1 MKRLRKLWRSPL
13 FRFVLDC
20 LILVVGIAGCALLAK
35 PSYQVFRE
43 WRTDKMA
50 TLATIKLSEGDFQE
64 AKRLSKAVLLIH
76 RNRHDMLVVL
86 QRSMEALKDPNA
98 AQLSRMLMVH
108 PDATEEDRIRGF
120 RDTCA
125 SMPIALV
132 SAIWQSMGREKAQS
146 PDYFVPFATRWIDEG
161 LSDDRG
167 ILLIHRS
174 DLTEHP
180 ELRLQAVRELMRSER
195 DPLLVQSQFHI
206 ADMISEGG
214 KTALPA
220 FRLLAEVPLEK
231 FRPGG
236 FPDLEAWIGTRQEAT
251 VDDHLLALIQKRQR
265 FPGRLSELGKDAI
278 ARFGDKDPAA
288 VGRWLNQHGM
298 AGKTLDLLPAEMAA
312 SDAGPFL
319 ARADALI
326 ALERWPEAT
335 EWLATP
341 PPGKVP
347 MLELHSRR
355 MMCDGKPG
363 EPMRQGLAWKQ
374 ALLEVG
380 AGADPNALLEFSR
393 RMYQA
398 GIGEIADE
406 ALVAALRT
414 GRGRLPFWEQI
425 RHLFPKLRE
434 RQQGQAMFEI
444 ASVMARYE
452 PTNAEVLIEALDL
465 ESILG
470 KSQPAALVE
479 RVRQLEKLLPAISNE
494 RRFREL
500 KATALLQA
508 EDAAA
513 ALAACGPAISEP
525 DPTSDRLIAVAAVAK
540 AILNETDDSS
550 QLLARVGWNRMLREE
565 KQFFTRMLAELSAP
579 GTTEPIG
586 NRFDP
591 KILPPTDE
599 TFEVPPAPEVLPPL
613 EGEFGKAREP
623 EPLKPI
629 PDSIRSQFEPKA
641 PPPEDP

>member
-1 MKRLRKLWRSPL
+1 MAS
-13 FRFVLDC
+13 
-20 LILVVGIAGCALLAK
+20 LA
-35 PSYQVFRE
+35 
-43 WRTDKMA
+43 A
-50 TLATIKLSEGDFQE
+50 IKLSEDDFQE
-64 AKRLSKAVLLIH
+64 AKRLSKAVLLMH
-76 RNRHDMLVVL
+76 NNRHDMLVVL
-86 QRSMEALKDPNA
+86 QRAMEGLKDPNA

-125 SMPIALV
+125 SMPIAMV
-132 SAIWQSMGREKAQS
+132 SAIWQSLGREKAQS
-146 PDYFVPFATRWIDEG
+146 PDYLVPFATRWIDEG
-161 LSDDRG
+161 LSDHRG

-174 DLTEHP
+174 DLGEHP
-180 ELRLQAVRELMRSER
+180 ELRLQAVRELMRSKR
-195 DPLLVQSQFHI
+195 DPMLIQSQVHI
-206 ADMISEGG
+206 ADMMSEGG

-236 FPDLEAWIGTRQEAT
+236 FPDLEAWIGTRQDAT

-265 FPGRLSELGKDAI
+265 FPGQLSELGKDAI

-298 AGKTLDLLPAEMAA
+298 AAKTLDLLPAEMAA
-312 SDAGPFL
+312 SDAEAFL

-326 ALERWPEAT
+326 ALERWPEAI

-363 EPMRQGLAWKQ
+363 EAIRQGVAWKQ

-380 AGADPNALLEFSR
+380 AGPDPDALLEFSR

-398 GIGEIADE
+398 GIEEIADE

-425 RHLFPKLRE
+425 RHLFPKLRQ

-452 PTNAEVLIEALDL
+452 PTNAEALIEALDL
-465 ESILG
+465 ECILG

-479 RVRQLEKLLPAISNE
+479 RVHQLEMRLPAITSE

-513 ALAACGPAISEP
+513 ALAACGPALSET
-525 DPTSDRLIAVAAVAK
+525 DPTNDRLIAVAAVAK
-540 AILNETDDSS
+540 AMLNENDDSS
-550 QLLARVGWNRMLREE
+550 QLLAQVGWSRMLREE
-565 KQFFTRMLAELSAP
+565 KQFFTRMLTELSAP

-599 TFEVPPAPEVLPPL
+599 TFDLPPAPEILPPL
-613 EGEFGKAREP
+613 EGEFGKAGEAEP
-623 EPLKPI
+623 LKLKPI
-629 PDSIRSQFEPKA
+629 PDSIHQQFEPKA